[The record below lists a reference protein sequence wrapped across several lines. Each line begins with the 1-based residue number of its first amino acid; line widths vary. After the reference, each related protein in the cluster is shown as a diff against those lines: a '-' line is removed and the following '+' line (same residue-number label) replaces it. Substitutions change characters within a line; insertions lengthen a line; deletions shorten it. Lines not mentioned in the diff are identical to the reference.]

1 MCVFIVDL
9 RYKKKTSPQQKKIW
23 NWNGTQCLLSSSWN
37 INEEDLVQFERLV
50 FCQFKLFFL
59 LLLLKFVHYFHGFC
73 RQPDNQTEI
82 FDIIDDDDEEFIEKI
97 SVHFAAMFSQNL
109 KLFDFFFDNG
119 KIFPVKHFWSIF
131 ENKTKKLK

>member
-9 RYKKKTSPQQKKIW
+9 RYKKKHHHSKIW

-50 FCQFKLFFL
+50 FCQFKRFVL

-82 FDIIDDDDEEFIEKI
+82 FDIIDDDDEEFIEK
-97 SVHFAAMFSQNL
+97 F
-109 KLFDFFFDNG
+109 LFILQQCFIKTWNFLIFFLIME